1 MDTDL
6 DRYIGCL
13 VGLAIGDALGTTLE
27 FRPKGT
33 FKPIT
38 DMVGGGPFG
47 LRPGQ
52 WTDDTSMALCLAESL
67 VERHGFDPVDQ
78 MRRYVRWWHEGY
90 RSSRPGDCFDIG
102 NTVSAALGRFERTG
116 DPFAGSSDQR
126 TAGNGSLMRLAPV
139 QMCYCNDAREAVVR
153 AAQSSKTTHAAYI
166 LLGASNLVV
175 GAAIGREIH

>member
-1 MDTDL
+1 M
-6 DRYIGCL
+6 
-13 VGLAIGDALGTTLE
+13 
-27 FRPKGT
+27 
-33 FKPIT
+33 
-38 DMVGGGPFG
+38 
-47 LRPGQ
+47 
-52 WTDDTSMALCLAESL
+52 
-67 VERHGFDPVDQ
+67 
-78 MRRYVRWWHEGY
+78 
-90 RSSRPGDCFDIG
+90 SSTGRCFDIG